1 MGELYKAYCRKMRRT
16 FYGPLIASYTSTLYR
31 KFLESCMED
40 TRILD
45 IGIGNGDALC
55 QSADIIKK
63 ANLYIVGIDICEES
77 LAECEENL
85 KAHGLSEHVQVGLA
99 EDVLHD
105 NTPPFDYA
113 YLSNSYSVIKDV
125 QSIIELAF
133 SKTKD
138 SQCTISLALYEKPSW
153 IGSFIKR
160 SLTRI
165 LGFDCGRYITHSDL
179 ASELTDMKASVVEK
193 NYTCSNKVIGINMA
207 DLFTLLIERI
217 PIDIN
222 VGNNGTTDDTSKET
236 QTH

>member
-1 MGELYKAYCRKMRRT
+1 
-16 FYGPLIASYTSTLYR
+16 
-31 KFLESCMED
+31 MEE
-40 TRILD
+40 TKILD

-133 SKTKD
+133 AKTKD

-153 IGSFIKR
+153 FGSFIKR

-217 PIDIN
+217 PIDID
-222 VGNNGTTDDTSKET
+222 NNDGADDTSKGT
-236 QTH
+236 QTC

>member
-1 MGELYKAYCRKMRRT
+1 MRRT

-31 KFLESCMED
+31 KFLDSCMEE
-40 TRILD
+40 TKILD
-45 IGIGNGDALC
+45 ISIGNGTHC
-55 QSADIIKK
+55 VSRDIIKK

-77 LAECEENL
+77 LAECERTR
-85 KAHGLSEHVQVGLA
+85 KHTVSTSVQVGLA
-99 EDVLHD
+99 EDVLHG

-133 SKTKD
+133 AKTKD

-165 LGFDCGRYITHSDL
+165 LGFDCGRYITHQ
-179 ASELTDMKASVVEK
+179 
-193 NYTCSNKVIGINMA
+193 I
-207 DLFTLLIERI
+207 
-217 PIDIN
+217 
-222 VGNNGTTDDTSKET
+222 
-236 QTH
+236 

>member
-1 MGELYKAYCRKMRRT
+1 
-16 FYGPLIASYTSTLYR
+16 
-31 KFLESCMED
+31 MED

-133 SKTKD
+133 AKTKD

-153 IGSFIKR
+153 IGSLIKR

-217 PIDIN
+217 PIDID
-222 VGNNGTTDDTSKET
+222 NNGTTDDTSKGT
-236 QTH
+236 QTC

>member
-1 MGELYKAYCRKMRRT
+1 
-16 FYGPLIASYTSTLYR
+16 
-31 KFLESCMED
+31 MEE

-77 LAECEENL
+77 LSECEDNL

-105 NTPPFDYA
+105 NTHPFDYA

-125 QSIIELAF
+125 RSIIELAF
-133 SKTKD
+133 AKTKD
-138 SQCTISLALYEKPSW
+138 SQCTISLALYEKPPW

-217 PIDIN
+217 PIDTD
-222 VGNNGTTDDTSKET
+222 NNGSADDTSKGT